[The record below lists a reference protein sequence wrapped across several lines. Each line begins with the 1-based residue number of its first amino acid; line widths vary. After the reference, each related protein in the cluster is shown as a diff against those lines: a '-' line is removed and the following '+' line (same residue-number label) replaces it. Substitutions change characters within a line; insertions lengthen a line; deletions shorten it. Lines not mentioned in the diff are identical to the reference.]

1 MYLVKKLSTTYL
13 RKKHVLY
20 RCQWKRDVAKK
31 KVFQRYPPKDFC
43 TARYEHKYSQKKFQT
58 SKKNE
63 NISFWAHVG
72 PRSAWENSGKCLVL
86 SGEIPSPWQSSIDK
100 TNDCAMKS
108 ERGAL
113 VRVSDSPSG
122 HSVHETI
129 CDTWRAP
136 ARRLIQTHALLCRK
150 QATKFLD
157 PSPMAKNR
165 LFFRFGG
172 RA

>member
-100 TNDCAMKS
+100 NNDCVTKS

-113 VRVSDSPSG
+113 VRVSDPLSG
-122 HSVHETI
+122 QCSQRGQWYVG
-129 CDTWRAP
+129 CAGQASDTR
-136 ARRLIQTHALLCRK
+136 T
-150 QATKFLD
+150 
-157 PSPMAKNR
+157 
-165 LFFRFGG
+165 FGG
-172 RA
+172 WCVGNRRQKFSIPLRWRKNTW